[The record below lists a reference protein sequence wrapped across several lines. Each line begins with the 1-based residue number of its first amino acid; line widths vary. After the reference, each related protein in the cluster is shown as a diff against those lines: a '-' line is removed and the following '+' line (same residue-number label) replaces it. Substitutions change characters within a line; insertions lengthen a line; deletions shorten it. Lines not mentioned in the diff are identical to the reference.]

1 MNIFFLLG
9 LFSYFNYSY
18 LQIRSTCIKRYILC
32 IDFNQSFDVRPF
44 PNTACK
50 KRHNK
55 NVKVSTVKHNILWII
70 VTWKSYKTNWSLAVI
85 CRWDT
90 LSVLKCKLQNIHR
103 ITVTEHLFCYATKV
117 LWQCGPALMLLQ
129 TLCSIS
135 YPLVNSNWS
144 YSPES
149 PNLGQVRRFL
159 VPCDLEIWRMTLQ
172 NNRAPLLCYFK
183 LCASFRTHWWI
194 QTWVTVRKPS
204 IRVKINDFFS
214 RVT

>member
-1 MNIFFLLG
+1 MLLQALCIILYPLVNSNLSYSLETLNSGQNRRFFLAMWPRNFTDDRQKQWG
-9 LFSYFNYSY
+9 
-18 LQIRSTCIKRYILC
+18 I
-32 IDFNQSFDVRPF
+32 SF
-44 PNTACK
+44 
-50 KRHNK
+50 
-55 NVKVSTVKHNILWII
+55 
-70 VTWKSYKTNWSLAVI
+70 
-85 CRWDT
+85 
-90 LSVLKCKLQNIHR
+90 
-103 ITVTEHLFCYATKV
+103 
-117 LWQCGPALMLLQ
+117 MLLQ